1 MNKWNNVKISDFLY
15 KREGVYKPNHQKVKN
30 LKRLQKIDFAGN
42 IHIVDKK
49 SKTNMII
56 IKQGDLVISG
66 INVSKGALAVYEGKE
81 DITATI
87 HYSSYTFNKNKIS
100 IDFLKNFLKSSKF
113 IQLLKN
119 QVKGGIKTEIK
130 PKHILPLEIKLPDKL
145 EQEKIVHILNN
156 LEKNITELNNEVIG
170 QQSLI
175 KQLRQAILQEAV
187 EGKLTVDWR
196 KKHTELISGENS
208 AENLLKK
215 IKIEKEQL
223 IKEKKIKKQK
233 SLLPISEEEKSFKIP
248 EGWIWIRV
256 GEVIEIIMGQSPPG
270 YSYNKKGVGLPF
282 FQGKKEFGI
291 IYPKGNSVWCHK
303 PKRISRK
310 NDILIS
316 VRAPVG
322 DINLSDKE
330 YSIGRGLSIIRNFSK
345 NLLTWYTYFF
355 LDAIKNQWDV
365 KGSFFSAIT
374 KEIIINRIFPLP
386 SIFEQQVIVNRI
398 SNFMNIVDE
407 LEKQVIE
414 RKEQTTQLIHS
425 VLRETFEQK

>member
-1 MNKWNNVKISDFLY
+1 MIEWKKI
-15 KREGVYKPNHQKVKN
+15 
-30 LKRLQKIDFAGN
+30 KIDKLCNVMKGITGLAKATPGQYPLVTTGHKIKTCNEYQFNTKAVCIPLVSSTGHGKKTLSYVHYQEGKFALGS
-42 IHIVDKK
+42 ILAAVIPKDDKELDAKYLHLYLSFYKDRIIVPL
-49 SKTNMII
+49 MR
-56 IKQGDLVISG
+56 GAA
-66 INVSKGALAVYEGKE
+66 NVSLSIKDIKKIDIPLPPINIQKSIIGKYYRMKPTS
-81 DITATI
+81 D
-87 HYSSYTFNKNKIS
+87 K
-100 IDFLKNFLKSSKF
+100 
-113 IQLLKN
+113 LLKLLN
-119 QVKGGIKTEIK
+119 YQ
-130 PKHILPLEIKLPDKL
+130 
-145 EQEKIVHILNN
+145 IVFF
-156 LEKNITELNNEVIG
+156 
-170 QQSLI
+170 

>member
-15 KREGVYKPNHQKVKN
+15 KREGVYKSNHQKVKN

-100 IDFLKNFLKSSKF
+100 IDFLKYFLKSSKF

-145 EQEKIVHILNN
+145 EQEKIVHIFYN
-156 LEKNITELNNEVIG
+156 LEKNIAELNNEIVG

-175 KQLRQAILQEAV
+175 KQLRQAILQEAL
-187 EGKLTVDWR
+187 EGKLTADWR
-196 KKHTELISGENS
+196 KKYPELISGENS

-223 IKEKKIKKQK
+223 IKEKKIKNQK
-233 SLLPISEEEKSFKIP
+233 PLPPISEEEKPFKIP
-248 EGWIWIRV
+248 EGWIWTRV
-256 GEVIEIIMGQSPPG
+256 GNIYNFKYGKGLSKIQRDNNGKYPVYGSNGIVGF
-270 YSYNKKGVGLPF
+270 YNKYLTEKRS
-282 FQGKKEFGI
+282 I
-291 IYPKGNSVWCHK
+291 I
-303 PKRISRK
+303 
-310 NDILIS
+310 
-316 VRAPVG
+316 
-322 DINLSDKE
+322 
-330 YSIGRGLSIIRNFSK
+330 IGR
-345 NLLTWYTYFF
+345 
-355 LDAIKNQWDV
+355 
-365 KGSFFSAIT
+365 KGSCGEVNISTKPSWTTDVAYYIEENKNIHFYFSVYLLKSLNLPKYGTGIKPGINRKKVYSVIIAFPSYYEQ
-374 KEIIINRIFPLP
+374 KIIIEQVRILMKM
-386 SIFEQQVIVNRI
+386 I
-398 SNFMNIVDE
+398 DE

-414 RKEQTTQLIHS
+414 RKEQATQLMQS
-425 VLRETFEQK
+425 VLREAFEQK

>member
-223 IKEKKIKKQK
+223 IKEKKIKNQK
-233 SLLPISEEEKSFKIP
+233 PLPLISEEEKPFRLP
-248 EGWIWIRV
+248 EGWIWTRV
-256 GEVIEIIMGQSPPG
+256 GNIYNFKYGKGLSKIQRDDNGKYPVYGSNGIVGF
-270 YSYNKKGVGLPF
+270 YNKYLTEKRS
-282 FQGKKEFGI
+282 I
-291 IYPKGNSVWCHK
+291 I
-303 PKRISRK
+303 
-310 NDILIS
+310 
-316 VRAPVG
+316 
-322 DINLSDKE
+322 
-330 YSIGRGLSIIRNFSK
+330 IGR
-345 NLLTWYTYFF
+345 
-355 LDAIKNQWDV
+355 
-365 KGSFFSAIT
+365 KGSCGEVNISTKPSWTTDVAYYIEENKNIHFYFSVYLLKSLNLPKYGTGVKPGINRKKVYSVIIAFPSFYEQ
-374 KEIIINRIFPLP
+374 KIIIEQVRILMKM
-386 SIFEQQVIVNRI
+386 I
-398 SNFMNIVDE
+398 DE

-414 RKEQTTQLIHS
+414 RKEQSEQLMYS
-425 VLRETFEQK
+425 VLREAFEQK

>member
-1 MNKWNNVKISDFLY
+1 MRGAANVSLSIKDI
-15 KREGVYKPNHQKVKN
+15 K
-30 LKRLQKIDFAGN
+30 KIDIPLPPIN
-42 IHIVDKK
+42 IQKSIIGKYYRMKPTSDK
-49 SKTNMII
+49 
-56 IKQGDLVISG
+56 
-66 INVSKGALAVYEGKE
+66 
-81 DITATI
+81 
-87 HYSSYTFNKNKIS
+87 
-100 IDFLKNFLKSSKF
+100 
-113 IQLLKN
+113 LLKLLN
-119 QVKGGIKTEIK
+119 YQ
-130 PKHILPLEIKLPDKL
+130 
-145 EQEKIVHILNN
+145 IVFF
-156 LEKNITELNNEVIG
+156 
-170 QQSLI
+170 

-414 RKEQTTQLIHS
+414 RKEQTTQLMHS
-425 VLRETFEQK
+425 VLREAFEQKQENI